1 MVQLRHER
9 KSLANDYWKLDSG
22 KGRTKKTKEGLLHIL
37 KLNDEH
43 SKVKTLK
50 RLRELYVRQQRG
62 LLSYERFTA
71 RELKSFVVQRGLLLT
86 ATTKATVATLR
97 AQLEQADEDAT
108 FDRFSDLPA
117 ELRQQIFKQYF
128 DSFDDSR
135 EGMSEPG
142 GQPPITLVSRQTRLE
157 ALPLYYSRCHFRLY
171 TGGHGRHLPDS
182 AFVSATPAHHF
193 ARIRFLNLSGFCCQY
208 NLVIYK
214 ISISI
219 SLDDEEC
226 STSVSEVA
234 YDEDDDEYIDDIFDY
249 NKNWKMAMDSVN
261 DMLRQEPHSVI
272 RRIAARPGWQKLRRS
287 DMPELNYWLS
297 SAVERAVSQ
306 TDSVCMFPAFT

>member
-1 MVQLRHER
+1 MVQLRHDR
-9 KSLANDYWKLDSG
+9 KSLVNDYWKLDSG
-22 KGRTKKTKEGLLHIL
+22 KGRTRKTKEGLVYIL
-37 KLNDEH
+37 RLDDEH
-43 SKVKTLK
+43 SEIKTLK
-50 RLRELYVRQQRG
+50 SLRELYVRHQRG

-71 RELKSFVVQRGLLLT
+71 RELNSFLVQRGLSLT
-86 ATTKATVATLR
+86 ATAKSKIATFK

-117 ELRQQIFKQYF
+117 ELCQQIFKQYF
-128 DSFDDSR
+128 DSFDDSG
-135 EGMSEPG
+135 EGMSGPG

-171 TGGHGRHLPDS
+171 TGGHGRYLPDS

-208 NLVIYK
+208 NGVSYR

-234 YDEDDDEYIDDIFDY
+234 LDEDEDEDEDIDDSVNY
-249 NKNWKMAMDSVN
+249 NESRKVIMDSVN
-261 DMLRQEPHSVI
+261 HML
-272 RRIAARPGWQKLRRS
+272 
-287 DMPELNYWLS
+287 M
-297 SAVERAVSQ
+297 
-306 TDSVCMFPAFT
+306 